1 MTVLWIAPKSWA
13 NLHSSLWDFL
23 IGRMGI
29 VQRLVQGT
37 MRSCVL
43 YSCMIGWILAKAS
56 GLKGHCLML
65 GTGLPWS
72 IWIWIGGLR
81 WICPMWVVDFAK
93 SLRDFFEFQVPVTF
107 RACLKGKNCWQGW
120 GTWNAIHCWGVEL
133 ISRIIFPSEK
143 KGYKYLFKSLISVH
157 LGVYLPV
164 ELLGHIV
171 IPC

>member
-1 MTVLWIAPKSWA
+1 MTVLWIAFKSWA
-13 NLHSSLWDFL
+13 NLHSPPWGFS

-29 VQRLVQGT
+29 LQRPVQGT

-43 YSCMIGWILAKAS
+43 YSYMICWILAKAS
-56 GLKGHCLML
+56 GFKGHCLML
-65 GTGLPWS
+65 GTGLSWS
-72 IWIWIGGLR
+72 IWMWIGGLR
-81 WICPMWVVDFAK
+81 WICLMWVVDFAK
-93 SLRDFFEFQVPVTF
+93 SLKDFFEFQVYVTF
-107 RACLKGKNCWQGW
+107 WACLKDKNCWQSW

-133 ISRIIFPSEK
+133 ISRIISHFEK

-157 LGVYLPV
+157 LGVYISV